1 MEWIS
6 GFITKFTILAPPI
19 LMALTVHEVAHGLVA
34 YKFGDPTAKMMGR
47 LTLNPF
53 KHLDVTGTL
62 VFFVTAWLGA
72 GIGWAKPVP
81 VDPRN
86 LKDPKRDGMWISAA
100 GPVVNILFAVA
111 IAAVFKL
118 LISIGLFQR
127 PSSWQIYLANVLT
140 VGVQINIIL
149 AFFNL
154 IPLPPLDGSGVLS
167 GLLSPRAAAKYH
179 SLSRYGFVI
188 LLALIFLP
196 GWLPGFPDLIRAFVL
211 KPAYYFTSWLLPF

>member
-6 GFITKFTILAPPI
+6 SFILKFTVLAPPI
-19 LMALTVHEVAHGLVA
+19 LLALTVHEVAHGLVA
-34 YKFGDPTAKMMGR
+34 YRLGDPTAKMMGR

-62 VFFVTAWLGA
+62 VFFITAWIGA

-86 LKDPKRDGMWISAA
+86 LKNPRRDGMWISAA
-100 GPVVNILFAVA
+100 GPVVNILCAMVLA
-111 IAAVFKL
+111 MLFKL
-118 LISIGLFQR
+118 LISMGVFQDYA
-127 PSSWQIYLANVLT
+127 SWKLYLQKVLEFGVTINV
-140 VGVQINIIL
+140 VL

-167 GLLSPRAAAKYH
+167 GLLSPQAAAKYD

-196 GWLPGFPDLIRAFVL
+196 GWLPGFPNLIGTFVVQ
-211 KPAYYFTSWLLPF
+211 PARYFAYWLLTF